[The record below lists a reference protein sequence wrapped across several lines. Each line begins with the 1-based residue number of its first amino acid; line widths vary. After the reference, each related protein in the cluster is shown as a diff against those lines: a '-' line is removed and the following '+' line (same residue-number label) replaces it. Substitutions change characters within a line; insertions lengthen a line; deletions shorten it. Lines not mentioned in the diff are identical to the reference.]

1 MQNDQEIDFKFLIKF
16 KRCAIFG
23 THALNLRGRNQ
34 IQGLQKN
41 IPAFSR
47 IHPEPIDSEAPKETS
62 PIDGLLFPVGHQGR
76 LASVRLEVGL

>member
-1 MQNDQEIDFKFLIKF
+1 MRNFWNSCIKLERQKPNTRF
-16 KRCAIFG
+16 TK
-23 THALNLRGRNQ
+23 
-34 IQGLQKN
+34 KN